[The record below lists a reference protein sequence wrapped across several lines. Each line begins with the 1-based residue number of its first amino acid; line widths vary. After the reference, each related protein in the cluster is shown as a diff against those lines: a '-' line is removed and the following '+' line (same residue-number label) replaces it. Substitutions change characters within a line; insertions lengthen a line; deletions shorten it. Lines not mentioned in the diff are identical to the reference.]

1 MFGLM
6 EITAQLDEATK
17 LAIIPTVVLPFTVL
31 GMILT
36 SVATWIAA
44 LFGVKLKAEGPKKL
58 FEVLMKPKILLTG
71 LVLNL
76 VIYGAIQAGQHI
88 YNGPYPLW
96 WVKFQN
102 SKPQILDNRGQSA
115 ASPDSGATAAKD
127 KNSTNTDSKTIN
139 NTKISNNSISNVE
152 VVWENS
158 IKEFVFGAP
167 QVFGSALYTGTDGG
181 RLVEIDLDSGKQTR
195 QFQVGKPVMTSP
207 VFLNQKVFVGEG
219 IHTTHHARLYS
230 FDLKNGTFVN
240 AFQTKGHIE
249 RAAVLAKDGEK
260 NLLLVPAG
268 SDGVYAVDAETMKQ
282 YWHSPVGHVDS
293 SPIVDE
299 ARIYGGTGLEVGFAE
314 TPTKVFALD
323 IHTGALVWERPLPTS
338 IWSIPILWNNYV
350 CFGVG
355 DVYKNTHYG
364 QLTCLDR
371 KTGKDYFAFN
381 TTGALISKATLIGD
395 ALIVAD
401 FHGTVYQFNLKEKTL
416 DWTIDV
422 PTKGHNYSSVYVD
435 DKNRVILPGK
445 EGLYIYDRGDQKLLF
460 TWKPKESW
468 KGTFTNV
475 IPYKDLWILADR
487 AGFIRA
493 LRPL

>member
-6 EITAQLDEATK
+6 EITAQFDEATK
-17 LAIIPTVVLPFTVL
+17 LAIIPTVVLPFTIL

-58 FEVLMKPKILLTG
+58 FEVLMKPKILITG

-76 VIYGAIQAGQHI
+76 VIYGVIQAGQHI

-102 SKPQILDNRGQSA
+102 SKPQVQAQNPLAVNA
-115 ASPDSGATAAKD
+115 VTALAD
-127 KNSTNTDSKTIN
+127 TSVAN
-139 NTKISNNSISNVE
+139 ISSIE
-152 VVWENS
+152 VVWQSPING
-158 IKEFVFGAP
+158 FVFGSP
-167 QVFGSALYTGTDGG
+167 QVLGSQLYTGTDSGV
-181 RLVEIDLDSGKQTR
+181 LLEFDLETGKQSR
-195 QFQVGKPVMTSP
+195 SFQVGKPVMTSP
-207 VFLNQKVFVGEG
+207 IFWEQKVFVGEG
-219 IHTTHHARLYS
+219 IHTTHDARLYS
-230 FDLKNGTFVN
+230 FDLKSGTFID

-249 RAAVLAKDGEK
+249 RAPVLAKDGERS
-260 NLLLVPAG
+260 LLLTPAG
-268 SDGVYAVDAETMKQ
+268 SDGVYAVDAETMKE
-282 YWHSPVGHVDS
+282 YWHAPVGHVDS
-293 SPIVDE
+293 TPVADDE
-299 ARIYGGTGLEVGFAE
+299 RIYGGTGLEAGFEE

-323 IHTGALVWERPLPTS
+323 IHSGSLLWERSLPTS

-381 TTGALISKATLIGD
+381 TTGALISKPTLVGD

-401 FHGTVYQFNLKEKTL
+401 FHGTIYQFNLKQKTL

-422 PTKGHNYSSVYVD
+422 PTKGHNYSSVFVD
-435 DKNRVILPGK
+435 DHNRVILPGT
-445 EGLYIYDRGDQKLLF
+445 EGLYIYDRNDQKLVF
-460 TWKPKESW
+460 TWKPKEDW

-475 IPYKDLWILADR
+475 IPYKNLWILADR

>member
-6 EITAQLDEATK
+6 EITAQFDEATK

-36 SVATWIAA
+36 SIATWVAA

-71 LVLNL
+71 LVLNF
-76 VIYGAIQAGQHI
+76 VIYGLIQGGQHI

-102 SKPQILDNRGQSA
+102 SKPQISETQSQIAQNALTDASA
-115 ASPDSGATAAKD
+115 AVAGSSMS
-127 KNSTNTDSKTIN
+127 STDISASK
-139 NTKISNNSISNVE
+139 SISSVE
-152 VVWENS
+152 VVWQNS

-167 QVFGSALYTGTDGG
+167 QVSGSLLYTGTDGG
-181 RLVEIDLDSGKQTR
+181 RLLEIDLKTGEQIR
-195 QFQVGKPVMTSP
+195 EFQVGKPVMTSP
-207 VFLNQKVFVGEG
+207 VFWKQNVFVGEG

-230 FDLKNGTFVN
+230 FDLKNGTFVD
-240 AFQTKGHIE
+240 AFETKGHIE
-249 RAAVLAKDGEK
+249 RAAVVVKDGERT
-260 NLLLVPAG
+260 LLLTPAG
-268 SDGVYAVDAETMKQ
+268 SDGIYAVDAETMKQ
-282 YWHSPVGHVDS
+282 YWHSSIGHVDS
-293 SPIVDE
+293 SPIADDE
-299 ARIYGGTGLEVGFAE
+299 RIYGGTGLEVGFEE

-323 IHTGALVWERPLPTS
+323 LHTGAVVWERALPTS
-338 IWSIPILWNNYV
+338 VWSIPVLWNDYV

-381 TTGALISKATLIGD
+381 TTGALISKGTLLGD
-395 ALIVAD
+395 SLIVAD
-401 FHGTVYQFNLKEKTL
+401 FHGAIYQFNLKQKTL
-416 DWTIDV
+416 DWTIEV
-422 PTKGHNYSSVYVD
+422 PTKGHNYSSVFVD
-435 DKNRVILPGK
+435 EHDRVILPGA
-445 EGLYIYDRGDQKLLF
+445 EGLYVYNRTDQKLIF
-460 TWKPKESW
+460 TWKPKEDW

-475 IPYKDLWILADR
+475 VPYKDLWILADR
-487 AGFIRA
+487 AGYVRA
-493 LRPL
+493 LRPIQ